1 MKMVDKVAVE
11 YCQKITFSHL
21 TELICVYNL
30 SVSSFLGILFIKVD
44 FSQYY
49 HKFEGCIFST
59 CDINKCYF
67 CIYYYWLI

>member
-30 SVSSFLGILFIKVD
+30 SVSSFLRILFIKVFFHNIITNLKGA
-44 FSQYY
+44 FSR
-49 HKFEGCIFST
+49 HVI
-59 CDINKCYF
+59 
-67 CIYYYWLI
+67 